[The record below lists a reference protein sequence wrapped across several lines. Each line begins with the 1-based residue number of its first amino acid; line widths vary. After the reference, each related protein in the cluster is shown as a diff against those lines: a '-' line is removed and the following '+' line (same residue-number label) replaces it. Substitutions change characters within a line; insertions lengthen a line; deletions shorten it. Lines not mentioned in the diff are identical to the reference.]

1 MKIKFRCAP
10 GLSDIL
16 PPPVPA
22 GRALPDWLRGMA
34 MTQDVGAFGEDRT
47 VKQCPPFIDAMT
59 AGFVIPLPCDIHID
73 KGRFTWDWAYDDSP
87 LAFHF
92 ASQVAGTPLDIENV
106 SVLKFINFWAI
117 ETEPGV
123 SILFTHPLNR
133 PDLPFNTLTGL
144 VDTDGFTDLPVL
156 FPAQWTD
163 PDFSGTLS
171 KGTPVAHCIPVRR
184 EILSLELDIA
194 EMSPEDARGATALKA
209 QMAATPGYYKDHFRR
224 TASTDAETDQT

>member
-10 GLSDIL
+10 GLLDIL

-22 GRALPDWLRGMA
+22 GRAMPDWLRGMA
-34 MTQDVGAFGEDRT
+34 MTEDVGTFGEDRT

-59 AGFVIPLPCDIHID
+59 AGFVIPLPCDIHVD
-73 KGRFTWDWAYDDSP
+73 DGQFSWDWDYADSP

-92 ASQVAGTPLDIENV
+92 ASQVAGTPLDIDNV

-117 ETEPGV
+117 ETEPGTSV
-123 SILFTHPLNR
+123 LFTHPLNR

-144 VDTDGFTDLPVL
+144 VDTDGFTDLPVH

-163 PDFSGTLS
+163 PEFNGTLE

-184 EILSLELDIA
+184 ETLSLDFDVA
-194 EMSPEDARGATALKA
+194 EMSAADAQKAVALKA
-209 QMAATPGYYKDHFRR
+209 QLGAAPGYYKDHFRR
-224 TASTDAETDQT
+224 RGDAE

>member
-16 PPPVPA
+16 PPPVTA

-34 MTQDVGAFGEDRT
+34 MKEDVGTFGEDRT
-47 VKQCPPFIDAMT
+47 VKQCPPFVDAMT
-59 AGFVIPLPCDIHID
+59 AGFVILLPCDIHID
-73 KGRFTWDWAYDDSP
+73 KGQFKWDWAYDDSP

-92 ASQVAGTPLDIENV
+92 ASQVAGTPLDIDNV
-106 SVLKFINFWAI
+106 SVLKFINFWTI

-144 VDTDGFTDLPVL
+144 VDTDGFTDLPVH

-163 PDFSGTLS
+163 PDFSGTLE
-171 KGTPVAHCIPVRR
+171 KGTPVAHCIPVLRVA
-184 EILSLELDIA
+184 LSLEMDIG
-194 EMSPEDARGATALKA
+194 EMSPEDTQKAVSLKA
-209 QMAATPGYYKDHFRR
+209 QIGATPGYYKDHFRR
-224 TASTDAETDQT
+224 TGDADSDTH